1 MGLGTIMESKKIVL
15 MVSGVHKFKI
25 LNVAMNGG
33 VTEDVPASILQQH
46 DNVEVYYC
54 D

>member
-15 MVSGVHKFKI
+15 MVNGIKKKSI
-25 LNVAMNGG
+25 LNQAMFGTI
-33 VTEDVPASILQQH
+33 TEDIPASILQEH
-46 DNVEVYYC
+46 KNVKVYYS